1 VHILDFQGRGQTEN
15 DDPPQEL
22 TGSLILSAAKDDDF
36 VLEAY
41 DESAKI

>member
-22 TGSLILSAAKDDDF
+22 AGSLILGAAKDDDF